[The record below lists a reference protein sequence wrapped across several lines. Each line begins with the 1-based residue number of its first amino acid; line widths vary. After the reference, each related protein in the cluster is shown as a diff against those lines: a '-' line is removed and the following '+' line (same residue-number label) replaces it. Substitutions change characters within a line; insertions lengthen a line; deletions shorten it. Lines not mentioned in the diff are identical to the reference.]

1 MELLQE
7 LGSRSW
13 INGAGKKDSRK
24 FGLFQCPVCKEN
36 VEKSLSHGKRDKN
49 CGSKECRKATFNPNV
64 NISIINGV
72 EVNTSGRFKHGYSR
86 DPYYKTFKRIHSSMK
101 HRCSNPNDERY
112 SSYGGA
118 GISVCDRW
126 QSVSNFAIDMF
137 LSYKALAV
145 LGDGTKAMRPS
156 IDRKDPFGNYSIDNC
171 EWITYRENSAKD
183 KRIPVVRMDYEGN
196 VLETYDSMTL
206 ASEFEMPFGCKTIK
220 ASLSNIHDCCNGARK
235 DHLGFI
241 WAHATSKTSMQK
253 HDITI

>member
-1 MELLQE
+1 MLLYKSYRSINMELLQE
-7 LGSRSW
+7 IGRKEY
-13 INGAGKKDSRK
+13 GAGFRK
-24 FGLFQCPVCKEN
+24 FGLFQCPVCKKQ

-49 CGSKECRKATFNPNV
+49 CGSKECRKATFVSNPK
-64 NISIINGV
+64 SA
-72 EVNTSGRFKHGYSR
+72 ETNTKHGFSR
-86 DPYYKTFKRIHSSMK
+86 EPEWRTFVRIHDAMK
-101 HRCSNPNDERY
+101 QRCNNENNTRY
-112 SSYGGA
+112 SSYGGY

-126 QSVSNFAIDMF
+126 QDLTSFAIDMF
-137 LSYKALAV
+137 PSYKALAV
-145 LGDGTKAMRPS
+145 LGDGTKSMRPS
-156 IDRKDPFGNYSIDNC
+156 IDRKDPFGNYSTENC
-171 EWITYRENSAKD
+171 EWITYGENSAKD

-241 WAHATSKTSMQK
+241 WKHATSKTSMQK